1 MYSEKNKNK
10 KIPYPPI
17 VEGYIS
23 TRVLKERITEFLITK
38 NNQSETNA
46 DSAARST
53 IMRIKKFLLSLNDS
67 KTILR
72 VGERGK
78 EQFLISAIETWQIN
92 KHKEFKDFIL
102 NKTKFS

>member
-1 MYSEKNKNK
+1 MYSKENKNK

-23 TRVLKERITEFLITK
+23 TRVLKEKITEFLITK

-67 KTILR
+67 KAILR

-78 EQFLISAIETWQIN
+78 EQFLIDAVQSWQN
-92 KHKEFKDFIL
+92 SKHKELKSFI
-102 NKTKFS
+102 FEGS

>member
-1 MYSEKNKNK
+1 MYNKENKNK

-23 TRVLKERITEFLITK
+23 TRVLKEKITEFLITK

-67 KTILR
+67 KAILR

-78 EQFLISAIETWQIN
+78 EQFLIDAVKSWQN
-92 KHKEFKDFIL
+92 SKHKELKSFI
-102 NKTKFS
+102 FEGS

>member
-1 MYSEKNKNK
+1 MYNEDNKNK

-23 TRVLKERITEFLITK
+23 TRILKEKITEYLTTK
-38 NNQSETNA
+38 NNQSEANA

-67 KTILR
+67 KAILR

-78 EQFLISAIETWQIN
+78 EQFLIDAVESWQN
-92 KHKEFKDFIL
+92 SKHKEFKEFIL
-102 NKTKFS
+102 NKTKSS

>member
-1 MYSEKNKNK
+1 MYNENNKNK

-23 TRVLKERITEFLITK
+23 TRVLKEKITEFLITK
-38 NNQSETNA
+38 NNQSDTKA

-67 KTILR
+67 KAILR
-72 VGERGK
+72 AGERGK
-78 EQFLISAIETWQIN
+78 EQFLIDAVESWQKN
-92 KHKEFKDFIL
+92 KHKELKNFIFEE
-102 NKTKFS
+102 N

>member
-1 MYSEKNKNK
+1 MYNKDNKNK

-23 TRVLKERITEFLITK
+23 TRILKEKITEFLIIK

-53 IMRIKKFLLSLNDS
+53 VMRIKKFLLSLNDS

-78 EQFLISAIETWQIN
+78 EQFLIDAVESWQKN
-92 KHKEFKDFIL
+92 KHQELKTYIFE
-102 NKTKFS
+102 NK

>member
-1 MYSEKNKNK
+1 MYSKENKNK

-23 TRVLKERITEFLITK
+23 TRVLKEKITEFLITK

-67 KTILR
+67 KAILR

-78 EQFLISAIETWQIN
+78 EQFLIDAVKSWQN
-92 KHKEFKDFIL
+92 SKHKELKSFI
-102 NKTKFS
+102 FEGS

>member
-1 MYSEKNKNK
+1 MYNENNKNK
-10 KIPYPPI
+10 KIPYPPP

-23 TRVLKERITEFLITK
+23 TRVLKEKITEFLITK
-38 NNQSETNA
+38 NNQSDTNA

-67 KTILR
+67 KAILR

-78 EQFLISAIETWQIN
+78 EQFLIDAVESWQKN
-92 KHKEFKDFIL
+92 KHKELKSFIFEK
-102 NKTKFS
+102 N

>member
-1 MYSEKNKNK
+1 MYSKENKNK

-23 TRVLKERITEFLITK
+23 TRVLKEKITEFLITK

-67 KTILR
+67 KAILR

-78 EQFLISAIETWQIN
+78 EQFLIDAVKSWQKS
-92 KHKEFKDFIL
+92 KHKELKSFI
-102 NKTKFS
+102 FEGS

>member
-1 MYSEKNKNK
+1 MYNKENKNK

-23 TRVLKERITEFLITK
+23 TRVLKEKITEFLITK

-67 KTILR
+67 KAILR

-78 EQFLISAIETWQIN
+78 EQFLIDAVQSWQN
-92 KHKEFKDFIL
+92 SKHKELKSFI
-102 NKTKFS
+102 FEGS

>member
-1 MYSEKNKNK
+1 MYNENNKNK

-23 TRVLKERITEFLITK
+23 TRVLKEKITEFLVVK

-67 KTILR
+67 KAILR

-78 EQFLISAIETWQIN
+78 EQFLIDAVESWQN
-92 KHKEFKDFIL
+92 SKHKELKSFIFEE
-102 NKTKFS
+102 N

>member
-1 MYSEKNKNK
+1 MYNENNKNR
-10 KIPYPPI
+10 KIPYPPT

-23 TRVLKERITEFLITK
+23 TRVLKEKITKYLIVK
-38 NNQSETNA
+38 NNQSDANA

-67 KTILR
+67 KAILR

-78 EQFLISAIETWQIN
+78 EQFLIDAVISWQN
-92 KHKEFKDFIL
+92 SKHKELKSFIFEK
-102 NKTKFS
+102 N

>member
-1 MYSEKNKNK
+1 MRMYNEDNKNK

-23 TRVLKERITEFLITK
+23 TRILKEKITEYLITK
-38 NNQSETNA
+38 NNQSEANA

-67 KTILR
+67 KAILR

-78 EQFLISAIETWQIN
+78 EQFLIDALESWQN
-92 KHKEFKDFIL
+92 SKHKELKSFIFEK
-102 NKTKFS
+102 N